1 MKRFV
6 ELVSVV
12 LLSVSIGGC
21 VSAKQ
26 RAEEQQALEKSI
38 RSTSDPDAVKGCSD
52 IMNLRPDGIHATPEA
67 QAASLVIPKQGV
79 SWVILDTPRGHELYS
94 CSQKSN
100 PDQQQAKALTP
111 TPVDGKPGGETST
124 PVEAKAPPASPEA
137 RPEVVTSGRPE
148 AKIEPPA
155 PATKSAAR
163 TRITNNPEAVKGCKF
178 LESFA
183 QYQKV
188 SSFQEDVVRAG
199 GNLGYI
205 VATNRD
211 GDVIGESYLCSDER

>member
-6 ELVSVV
+6 GLVSIGF
-12 LLSVSIGGC
+12 LSVLVGGC

-26 RAEEQQALEKSI
+26 RAEEQQALENSI

-52 IMNLRPDGIHATPEA
+52 IMTLRPDGIHATPEA
-67 QAASLVIPKQGV
+67 QVASLVIPKQGV
-79 SWVILDTPRGHELYS
+79 SWVILDTPGGHELYS

-100 PDQQQAKALTP
+100 PDQQAKAMTP
-111 TPVDGKPGGETST
+111 TPVD
-124 PVEAKAPPASPEA
+124 AKALPASPEA
-137 RPEVVTSGRPE
+137 RPEEVTSERPE
-148 AKIEPPA
+148 VKTDPPA
-155 PATKSAAR
+155 PATPIAPR

-178 LESFA
+178 LASFA

-199 GNLGYI
+199 GNLAYI
-205 VATNRD
+205 VSTNRD
-211 GDVIGESYLCSDER
+211 GDVIGESYLCSEER

>member
-12 LLSVSIGGC
+12 FLSISIGGC

-26 RAEEQQALEKSI
+26 RAEQQLALEKSI
-38 RSTSDPDAVKGCSD
+38 RSTSDPDVVKGCSD
-52 IMNLRPDGIHATPEA
+52 IMTLRPDGIHATPEA

-79 SWVILDTPRGHELYS
+79 SWVILDTPLGHELYS
-94 CSQKSN
+94 CKSN

-111 TPVDGKPGGETST
+111 TPADGKPGGETST

-137 RPEVVTSGRPE
+137 EPEAVTSERPEVKKTDS
-148 AKIEPPA
+148 PA
-155 PATKSAAR
+155 PATMSAPR

-178 LESFA
+178 LASFA

-211 GDVIGESYLCSDER
+211 GDVIGESYLCSEGR